1 MGHSSHDHYDGPA
14 FSSSA
19 LYDIATH
26 GKNAPNNNNE
36 IAMNS
41 LNIFSN
47 NTKNISLNKSNN
59 FLGSSFMGMPKDDIR
74 DRMDDQEIC
83 SSLVLHLKEGQS
95 EENIIIQEGDG
106 EGENGNLPHRSIIN
120 LQRGISNISN
130 TEKYWMQDGD
140 DKI

>member
-1 MGHSSHDHYDGPA
+1 
-14 FSSSA
+14 
-19 LYDIATH
+19 
-26 GKNAPNNNNE
+26 
-36 IAMNS
+36 
-41 LNIFSN
+41 
-47 NTKNISLNKSNN
+47 
-59 FLGSSFMGMPKDDIR
+59 MGMPKDDIR

-106 EGENGNLPHRSIIN
+106 EGENGSLPHRSIIN

-140 DKI
+140 DKN